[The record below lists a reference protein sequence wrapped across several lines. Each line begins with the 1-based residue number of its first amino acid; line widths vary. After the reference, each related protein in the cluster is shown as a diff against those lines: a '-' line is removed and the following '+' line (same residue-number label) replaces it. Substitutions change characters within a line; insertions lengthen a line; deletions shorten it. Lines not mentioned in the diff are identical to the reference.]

1 MSAPQSLEPMPRA
14 YEPGEVEERVYAFW
28 KDGGFFTPVIDR
40 AKQPFTVI
48 MPPPNV
54 TGELHMGHALTIAV
68 EDMMVRWHRML
79 GDPTLY
85 LPGTDHAGIATQV
98 VVERDLASEG
108 LTRHDLGRE
117 KFIERVWEWVKD
129 YGDRIYRQTE
139 RLGVSCDWTRQA
151 FTLDEGPARA
161 VRTTFVNLYKK
172 GLIYKGSRITNWCIR
187 CRTALSD
194 LEVKHQDEKAG
205 LYRIRYPLASGGSLT
220 IATTRPETLLGDT
233 AVAVNPND
241 DRHAA
246 LIGETAIL
254 PIVGRELPII
264 GDEEVEL
271 GFGTGALKV
280 TPGHDATDFEIGAR
294 HNLETVSVL
303 NLDGTLNE
311 NAAEYAG
318 MSVPDA
324 RAAVLERLESDGLLD
339 GTDDLSHSVGHCD
352 RCDQT
357 VEPIVTD
364 QWYISMKPLAK
375 PAIDAVVDGRIRMV
389 PDRFTRVYLNWM
401 ENIRDWPISRQLWWG
416 HRIPVWYCPGGKM
429 IVELEDPTSCP
440 DCGSA
445 DLTRDPDVL
454 DTWFSSGLWAHSTLG
469 WPDEDSEDLAYF
481 YPTSVMETGHDILFF
496 WVARMIFFGIESMG
510 EIPFRTVY
518 LHGLVRDP
526 AGVKMSKTRGNVVD
540 PVELIEM
547 YGADALRFAL
557 TTGTSAG
564 NDMRMNEGK
573 LEASR
578 NFANKLWNA
587 SRFVI
592 GNLQDAPASALAS
605 ESAPRTREDRWILSR
620 LNRVAERVDSRMRDY
635 QLGEAQRAA
644 HDFLWNE
651 YCDWYIEMCKIRLRA
666 ANAQDGGNADGN
678 AADSAPSPLPTLARV
693 LETAL
698 RLLHP
703 FLPFVTEEVWGRL
716 AAAAP
721 GVADGNAA
729 GGNGKRP
736 AALMVAPY
744 PAADDSLTDADAE
757 REIEAVIEL
766 VRAARNLRAEFRIPN
781 NRILPARAAIS
792 DGCADAM
799 RDALPFIRAQA
810 KIDLA
815 LTPAAAANAAAS
827 ADEIAQALSVGL
839 LTLSLGEDVDV
850 AAETERLQSE
860 LAELRKY
867 ETRLSRNLA
876 NENFVN
882 RAPEDV
888 VERERGRLSTAQ
900 SRIAALADMLAR
912 LGG

>member
-28 KDGGFFTPVIDR
+28 KGGGFFTPEIDR
-40 AKQPFTVI
+40 SKQPFTVI

-54 TGELHMGHALTIAV
+54 TGELHMGHALTIAL
-68 EDMMVRWHRML
+68 EDMMARWHRML

-117 KFIERVWEWVKD
+117 KFIERVWEWVDD

-139 RLGVSCDWTRQA
+139 RLGVSCDWTRRA

-172 GLIYKGSRITNWCIR
+172 GLIYKGSRITNWCPR

-205 LYRIRYPLASGGSLT
+205 LYRIRYPLAAGGSLT
-220 IATTRPETLLGDT
+220 IATTRPETMLGDT
-233 AVAVNPND
+233 AIAVNPND
-241 DRHAA
+241 ERHSA
-246 LIGETAIL
+246 LIGETAVL
-254 PIVGRELPII
+254 PIIGRELPII
-264 GDEEVEL
+264 GDEDVEL
-271 GFGTGALKV
+271 EFGTGALKV

-294 HNLETVSVL
+294 HGLETVSVL

-311 NAAEYAG
+311 NAGEYAG
-318 MSVPDA
+318 MTVPDA
-324 RAAVLERLESDGLLD
+324 RAAVLERLEADGLLD
-339 GTDDLSHSVGHCD
+339 GIEDLSHSVGHCD
-352 RCDQT
+352 RCGET
-357 VEPIVTD
+357 VEPILTD
-364 QWYISMKPLAK
+364 QWYISMEPLAK

-416 HRIPVWYCPGGKM
+416 HRIPVWYCPNGKM

-445 DLTRDPDVL
+445 DLERDPDVL

-469 WPDEDSEDLAYF
+469 WPDEDSEDLDYF

-526 AGVKMSKTRGNVVD
+526 EGVKMSKTRGNVVD

-592 GNLQDAPASALAS
+592 GNLQSAPASALAD
-605 ESAPRTREDRWILSR
+605 SAPKTREGRWILSR
-620 LNRVAERVDSRMRDY
+620 LNRAAARVDSRMRDF
-635 QLGEAQRAA
+635 QLGEAQRIA

-666 ANAQDGGNADGN
+666 DAD
-678 AADSAPSPLPTLARV
+678 AAVSAPPSPLPTLARV

-703 FLPFVTEEVWGRL
+703 FLPFVTEEIWGRL

-721 GVADGNAA
+721 GLADA
-729 GGNGKRP
+729 GDAERRRP
-736 AALMVAPY
+736 AALMVAEY
-744 PAADDSLTDADAE
+744 PAADDSLADADAE

-781 NRILPARAAIS
+781 NEILPARAAVAEW
-792 DGCADAM
+792 CADAM

-815 LTPAAAANAAAS
+815 LAADARAAS
-827 ADEIAQALSVGL
+827 SDEAAQVLSSGS
-839 LTLSLGEDVDV
+839 LTLSLGDAVDV
-850 AAETERLQSE
+850 LAETERLQAE
-860 LAELRKY
+860 LADLRKY

-888 VERERGRLSTAQ
+888 VERERGRLTAAQ
-900 SRIAALADMLAR
+900 DRAAR
-912 LGG
+912 LAEILERLSA

>member
-1 MSAPQSLEPMPRA
+1 MASAQSQEPMPRA
-14 YEPGEVEERVYAFW
+14 YEPGAVEERVYAFW
-28 KDGGFFTPVIDR
+28 KDGGFFTPEIDR
-40 AKQPFTVI
+40 SKQPFTII

-54 TGELHMGHALTIAV
+54 TGELHMGHALTIAL

-79 GDPTLY
+79 GDPALY

-98 VVERDLASEG
+98 VVERELASEG

-117 KFIERVWEWVKD
+117 KFIERVWEWVDD

-139 RLGVSCDWTRQA
+139 RLGVSCDWTRRA

-172 GLIYKGSRITNWCIR
+172 GLIYKGSRITNWCPR

-205 LYRIRYPLASGGSLT
+205 LYRIRYPLAGGGAAHLT
-220 IATTRPETLLGDT
+220 VATTRPETMLGDT

-241 DRHAA
+241 ERHAH
-246 LIGETAIL
+246 LIGETAVL
-254 PIVGRELPII
+254 PIVGRALPII
-264 GDEEVEL
+264 GDEDVQLE
-271 GFGTGALKV
+271 FGTGALKV

-294 HNLETVSVL
+294 HGLETVSVL

-311 NAAEYAG
+311 NAGAYAG
-318 MSVPDA
+318 MTVPEA
-324 RAAVLERLESDGLLD
+324 RAAVLQALEDDGLLD
-339 GTDDLSHSVGHCD
+339 GIEDLSHSVGHCD
-352 RCDQT
+352 RCDET

-364 QWYISMKPLAK
+364 QWYVSMNPLAK
-375 PAIDAVVDGRIRMV
+375 PAIDAVVDGRIEMI
-389 PDRFTRVYLNWM
+389 PDRFARVYLNWM

-416 HRIPVWYCPGGKM
+416 HRIPVWDCAACENR
-429 IVELEDPTSCP
+429 IVEMEDPTACAK
-440 DCGSA
+440 CGSA
-445 DLTRDPDVL
+445 ELEQDPDVL

-469 WPDEDSEDLAYF
+469 WPDESAEDLAYF

-496 WVARMIFFGIESMG
+496 WVARMIFLGIESMG

-526 AGVKMSKTRGNVVD
+526 EGVKMSKTRGNVVD

-564 NDMRMNEGK
+564 SDMRMNEGR

-587 SRFVI
+587 ARFVI
-592 GNLQDAPASALAS
+592 TNLQDAPPSALAD
-605 ESAPRTREDRWILSR
+605 SAPKTREDRWILSR
-620 LNRVAERVDSRMRDY
+620 LNRAAAQIDAHMRGF
-635 QLGEAQRAA
+635 QLGEAQRVA

-651 YCDWYIEMCKIRLRA
+651 YCDWYIEMSKTRLRA
-666 ANAQDGGNADGN
+666 AAAANGNGD
-678 AADSAPSPLPTLARV
+678 AAEDVPSPLPTLARV
-693 LETAL
+693 LESAL

-703 FLPFVTEEVWGRL
+703 FLPFVTEEIWGRL
-716 AAAAP
+716 AAVSP
-721 GVADGNAA
+721 DLADGS
-729 GGNGKRP
+729 RP
-736 AALMVAPY
+736 AALMVADY
-744 PAADDSLTDADAE
+744 PQEDAALADAEAE
-757 REIEAVIEL
+757 REIEAAIEL

-781 NRILPARAAIS
+781 NRTLPARAAVAE
-792 DGCADAM
+792 DFRDAM
-799 RDALPFIRAQA
+799 RDALPFIQSQA

-815 LTPAAAANAAAS
+815 LTAADADGSRAAS
-827 ADEIAQALSVGL
+827 ADEAAQVLSCGS
-839 LTLSLGEDVDV
+839 LTLSLGDAVDV
-850 AAETERLQSE
+850 SAETERLQTE
-860 LAELRKY
+860 LDDLRKY
-867 ETRLSRNLA
+867 ETRLSRNLS
-876 NENFVN
+876 NQNFIR

-888 VERERGRLSTAQ
+888 VERERDRLTAAQARAERLTEILERLSA
-900 SRIAALADMLAR
+900 
-912 LGG
+912 